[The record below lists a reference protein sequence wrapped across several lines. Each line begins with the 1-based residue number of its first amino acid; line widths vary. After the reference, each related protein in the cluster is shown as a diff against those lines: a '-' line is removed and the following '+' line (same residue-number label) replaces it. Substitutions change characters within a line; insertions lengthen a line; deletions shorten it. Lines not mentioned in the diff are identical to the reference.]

1 MILDIE
7 ICDQVIHNAEGNG
20 KWIEIQMKQL
30 AVELDGKYMGI
41 YSIRFS
47 FYVCLKLNIIKTF

>member
-1 MILDIE
+1 MDTDE
-7 ICDQVIHNAEGNG
+7 TR
-20 KWIEIQMKQL
+20 L

-47 FYVCLKLNIIKTF
+47 FYVCLKLNIIKIFVKSECPPSS

>member
-1 MILDIE
+1 MDRDTDE
-7 ICDQVIHNAEGNG
+7 TR
-20 KWIEIQMKQL
+20 L

-47 FYVCLKLNIIKTF
+47 FYVCLKLNMIKFFKKMSAPHLPRSGRR